1 MQSTQPNIPAAM
13 AVPDTQPVLS
23 QAQCLSFAERAK
35 ALAAQRS
42 RERILTLVHPQTPE
56 LVQEFAH
63 LRELLDQIAFSREPV
78 WREDPG
84 NDRQVDPPEIT
95 IAGIRYTLTAHQ
107 FLAKGRTPRPGGTF
121 PLRLYLCGAC
131 DLVIWPYPEKYCN
144 DACRSEYWSR
154 FQSP

>member
-1 MQSTQPNIPAAM
+1 MQSTQPNFPSA
-13 AVPDTQPVLS
+13 QPVAS
-23 QAQCLSFAERAK
+23 DETPRVLSFSQREK
-35 ALAAQRS
+35 ALAALHS
-42 RERILTLVHPQTPE
+42 RERILALVHPQTPE

-63 LRELLDQIAFSREPV
+63 LRELLDQIAFCREPL

-107 FLAKGRTPRPGGTF
+107 FLANGRKPRPGGKF

-131 DLVIWPYPEKYCN
+131 DLVIWPYPAKYCN
-144 DACRSEYWSR
+144 DACRSEYWQHR
-154 FQSP
+154 GR

>member
-1 MQSTQPNIPAAM
+1 KF
-13 AVPDTQPVLS
+13 PV
-23 QAQCLSFAERAK
+23 ANDCLEETPSRLPSFTERAK
-35 ALAAQRS
+35 ALAAQSS
-42 RERILTLVHPQTPE
+42 RERILQLVHPQTPE
-56 LVQEFAH
+56 LTRAFAH
-63 LRELLDQIAFSREPV
+63 MKELLDELAFPREPV

-84 NDRQVDPPEIT
+84 NDRQVEPAAIT

-144 DACRSEYWSR
+144 DACRAEYWQHR
-154 FQSP
+154 GR